1 MKLIVV
7 GSGSAG
13 NTYLLTNGVETL
25 VIDCGVPMLEAKKAL
40 DFQILS
46 IVGAVVSHV
55 HHDHN
60 GRSHEY
66 EAAGMRVWR
75 PYEAESLRQ
84 DARFGNFR
92 VRSFEAI
99 HDVPCVGYLI
109 EHPEMG
115 KLLYAT
121 DTEYV
126 KYRFRGLTA
135 MLIETNYDER
145 YINRDE
151 AKFRHVITGH
161 MSVQTAMQ
169 CIEANPADLRNVIL
183 CHLSANNGDPVEFKK
198 MVTEIAPPGCQIDVA
213 KPGLVVD
220 LWRNDT

>member
-7 GSGSAG
+7 GSSSAG
-13 NTYLLTNGVETL
+13 NTYLLTNGKETL

-40 DFQILS
+40 DFKILS
-46 IVGAVVSHV
+46 IVGAVVSHK
-55 HHDHN
+55 HGDHN
-60 GRSHEY
+60 SRSHEY
-66 EAAGMRVWR
+66 EAAGICVFR
-75 PYEAESLRQ
+75 PYEMESPRQ

-135 MLIETNYDER
+135 MLIEANYDDR
-145 YINRDE
+145 YINKDE
-151 AKFRHVITGH
+151 AKFRHVVTGH
-161 MSVQTAMQ
+161 MSLQTAMR
-169 CIEANPADLRNVIL
+169 CIEANSADLRNVIL
-183 CHLSANNGDPVEFKK
+183 CHLSGTNGSPVEFKE
-198 MVTEIAPPGCQIDVA
+198 MVTEVVPPGCQVDVA
-213 KPGLVVD
+213 EPGLVVE
-220 LWRNDT
+220 L

>member
-7 GSGSAG
+7 GSSSAG
-13 NTYLLTNGVETL
+13 NTYLLTNGKETL

-46 IVGAVVSHV
+46 IVGAVVSHK
-55 HHDHN
+55 HNDHN

-75 PYEAESLRQ
+75 PYEMESPRQ

-115 KLLYAT
+115 RLLYAT

-135 MLIETNYDER
+135 MLIEANYDER

-151 AKFRHVITGH
+151 AKFRHVLTGH
-161 MSVQTAMQ
+161 MSLQTAIK
-169 CIEANPADLRNVIL
+169 CIEANSADLRNVVL
-183 CHLSANNGDPVEFKK
+183 CHLSGSNGSPVEFKE
-198 MVTEIAPPGCQIDVA
+198 MVTEIVPPGCQVDVA
-213 KPGLVVD
+213 EPGLVVE
-220 LWRNDT
+220 LEE